1 MCERNPTLSTLE
13 GGLDG
18 DHAGKRKARLVTAIE
33 REGWRE
39 ACAALSP
46 PADPE
51 AELPWLT
58 RRANLLVEGASLPKA
73 VGGVFRVGDVVLEI
87 TGQTNPCSRMEEA
100 RAGLIRSLGPDW
112 RGGVTCTV
120 IEEGDISVGDEVT
133 VLVAPPRIER
143 KLP

>member
-1 MCERNPTLSTLE
+1 
-13 GGLDG
+13 
-18 DHAGKRKARLVTAIE
+18 
-33 REGWRE
+33 
-39 ACAALSP
+39 
-46 PADPE
+46 
-51 AELPWLT
+51 
-58 RRANLLVEGASLPKA
+58 
-73 VGGVFRVGDVVLEI
+73 
-87 TGQTNPCSRMEEA
+87 MEEA